1 MPPKKQSDQFEKL
14 ELDNDK
20 IVELMKINFKKHVF
34 NTKEFVKYDSILF
47 YLADFMR
54 RKCIDV
60 SPPGSFELTIACF
73 VIMNFT
79 RISVKPNKF
88 EEMIKNVI
96 EKMKMVVD
104 WEDFYDE
111 YFEEF
116 LRTEFFDVN
125 AAKFASILYIENCS
139 SQQNEKNVA
148 TLNKCF
154 NGWGYEMLLS
164 IELRVW
170 LQNINSLIK
179 KQLKLKQPEQFVD
192 EFIFVTLCIFNK
204 LRIISE
210 DQFVDDNLNRIIF
223 ILDEK
228 LVSVENETRN
238 NVGDAAIHNIAK
250 KLINAPSWNGNL
262 LKRLKMLMHSAPVG
276 NNNNSGSRKKP
287 RLENS
292 THDRVKVDD
301 LPQFIRT
308 EFVKADNDIK
318 NHIDSI
324 QDKFL
329 DEVKKL
335 FVNIVDFHTKK

>member
-1 MPPKKQSDQFEKL
+1 
-14 ELDNDK
+14 
-20 IVELMKINFKKHVF
+20 MKINFKKHVF

-60 SPPGSFELTIACF
+60 SPPGSFELTTACF
-73 VIMNFT
+73 ALMTFT
-79 RISVKPNKF
+79 RIPVKPDVFDK
-88 EEMIKNVI
+88 MI
-96 EKMKMVVD
+96 EKIVQKIAFAVYWD
-104 WEDFYDE
+104 DIYDK
-111 YFEEF
+111 YLQEF

-125 AAKFASILYIENCS
+125 AAKFASKLYTDHCSALQIKEHSDALGDKFNDWEHHLAFFAIE
-139 SQQNEKNVA
+139 
-148 TLNKCF
+148 
-154 NGWGYEMLLS
+154 
-164 IELRVW
+164 IRVW
-170 LQNINSLIK
+170 LQNIIDFIVE
-179 KQLKLKQPEQFVD
+179 QLDVEKVHFVYHL
-192 EFIFVTLCIFNK
+192 FVTLCILCEIQELKSDWFAEDHLNY
-204 LRIISE
+204 IIK
-210 DQFVDDNLNRIIF
+210 QTAKCLTNLNKHTKNKIGNS
-223 ILDEK
+223 E
-228 LVSVENETRN
+228 
-238 NVGDAAIHNIAK
+238 DAAIHDIVSR
-250 KLINAPSWNGNL
+250 LIKAPSWKENFSTC
-262 LKRLKMLMHSAPVG
+262 LKTLMQSAPVG

-308 EFVKADNDIK
+308 EFVKADNDVK